1 MIQLD
6 SIPSHAPNVV
16 GRLVDDEAVLII
28 TKQAK
33 VKVTNETGAYIWSSI
48 NGIKTIRQIAE
59 SVSNYYF
66 VDAFQAE
73 EDTLEFIA
81 ELVTKGIV
89 IIQDFPAK

>member
-59 SVSNYYF
+59 GVSHF
-66 VDAFQAE
+66 FIVDAFQAE